1 MTRRLIKTHTRNIA
15 KIAAIDAAKAAVFRE
30 RIDRLNTLVEKE
42 EAFHRAIV
50 DIRKVDEEKR
60 KRGIHV
66 TEEYDQAKKIYK
78 KKVAFHKTEVKPLED
93 ELDAMFNRFK
103 EENKDVQFDEMPLDE
118 LLGALHDE

>member
-1 MTRRLIKTHTRNIA
+1 M
-15 KIAAIDAAKAAVFRE
+15 
-30 RIDRLNTLVEKE
+30 NTLVEKE

-60 KRGIHV
+60 KRGIQV
-66 TEEYDQAKKIYK
+66 TEEYDQAKKIYE

-103 EENKDVQFDEMPLDE
+103 AENKDVQFDEMPLDE